1 MISNSK
7 KETTFKRFK
16 ASFFTNKKVLQL
28 LVFVFAIV
36 VFANSL
42 GNDYAQDD
50 AIVITDNMFVKQGV
64 KGIPGILQYDTFY
77 GFFKKEGKAKLVAGG
92 RYRPFSLITFALEN
106 QFFGLNPFVGHLINI
121 ILFGI
126 IGVLLFRF
134 VDFLVKD
141 SKVDFLKLYFPFIVS
156 LLFVAHPIHT
166 EVVDNIKGRDEI
178 FSLLF
183 SLGALL
189 TTLKYRTKIGLKSQ
203 ISILVLFLLALFSK
217 ENAITIVVVVPLI
230 LYLFYND
237 KISKI
242 FRVIMPFLVASII
255 FLAVRISILGFDFGG
270 YSNEL
275 MNNPFIKL
283 EGNKYIPFD
292 FGEKLATIIFTMGK
306 YLQLLIFPHPLT
318 NDYYPRHIDIMS
330 IGDWRVLLSL
340 FLYIA
345 IFFIAFKY
353 LKKFK
358 LVSFGILFFI
368 ITISIVSNLIF
379 PVGTNMSERFLF
391 MPSVGF
397 SIISGYLVYWLSKY
411 NFKLSISFVSLV
423 LVLYSVKTISRNTV
437 WKNDFT
443 LFTTDVK
450 VSGNSAKALNAA
462 GGSLVT
468 AASKEKNALK
478 KNKMLK
484 EAKKYLQKAIDI
496 HPTYNNAFLL
506 LGNAHY
512 YSGEYEE
519 SVQTFEKLLKI
530 EPNYP
535 EAYKN
540 LRIAYR
546 SAGKYYGEE
555 KNNLK
560 KALFFL
566 KKAYQMS
573 QDDYETL
580 RLYGIANAL
589 SENYDMAIK
598 LFQKAVE
605 IEPNNPGAYI
615 NLGNAY
621 YNSGDKENGIK
632 YRAKGSQLK
641 TEN

>member
-1 MISNSK
+1 MISDSK
-7 KETTFKRFK
+7 KQTTSKRLK
-16 ASFFTNKKVLQL
+16 GAFFANKKVLQL
-28 LVFVFAIV
+28 LVFVFAII

-50 AIVITDNMFVKQGV
+50 AIVITDNMFVKQGF
-64 KGIPGILQYDTFY
+64 KGIPGILRYDTFY

-92 RYRPFSLITFALEN
+92 RYRPLSFVTFSIEN

-126 IGVLLFRF
+126 IGILLFRF

-141 SKVDFLKLYFPFIVS
+141 SKVNFLKLYFPLIVS

-183 SLGALL
+183 SLAALL
-189 TTLKYRTKIGLKSQ
+189 VALKHKTKIGLKSQ
-203 ISILVLFLLALFSK
+203 ISVFVLFLLALFSK
-217 ENAITIVVVVPLI
+217 ENSITIVVVVPLI

-237 KISKI
+237 KIGKI
-242 FRVIMPFLVASII
+242 FKVITPFLVASVI

-270 YSNEL
+270 HSNEL

-283 EGNKYIPFD
+283 AGNKYVPFD
-292 FGEKLATIIFTMGK
+292 LGEKLATIIFTMGK

-340 FLYIA
+340 VSYIV
-345 IFFIAFKY
+345 IFFIAFKSF
-353 LKKFK
+353 KKSK

-368 ITISIVSNLIF
+368 ITISIVSNFVF

-391 MPSVGF
+391 MPSIGF
-397 SIISGYLVYWLSKY
+397 SIISGYIIYLLSKY
-411 NFKLSISFVSLV
+411 NFRLSIGLVPLV
-423 LVLYSVKTISRNTV
+423 LILYSVKTISRNTV

-450 VSGNSAKALNAA
+450 VSANSAKALNAA
-462 GGSLVT
+462 GGSLVN
-468 AASKEKNALK
+468 AASKEKNTSK

-484 EAKKYLQKAIDI
+484 DAKRYLRKAINI
-496 HPTYNNAFLL
+496 HPTYNNALLL
-506 LGNAHY
+506 LGNANY
-512 YSGEYEE
+512 FSGEYEE
-519 SVQTFEKLLKI
+519 SIRIFEKLLKM

-546 SAGKYYGEE
+546 RAGKYYGEE
-555 KNNLK
+555 KNDLK
-560 KALFFL
+560 KSLFYL
-566 KKAYQMS
+566 KKAYGMS
-573 QDDYETL
+573 QEDYETL

-589 SENYDMAIK
+589 SGNYDMAIK
-598 LFQKAVE
+598 LFEKAVK
-605 IEPNNPGAYI
+605 IEPNNAGAYI

-621 YNSGDKENGIK
+621 YNSGDEENGAK
-632 YRAKGSQLK
+632 YHAKANQLK
-641 TEN
+641 